1 MYLQCK
7 SLYKVSVKV
16 LFVSFSFKLMACKVA
31 LSADNCSCDVQI
43 PLCPFNFFICLK
55 SRIKTIN
62 KIAVNRLTLAEKVG
76 FASGSFYSDVDL
88 LH

>member
-1 MYLQCK
+1 LA
-7 SLYKVSVKV
+7 SVKV

-31 LSADNCSCDVQI
+31 LADDDRLRRSN

-62 KIAVNRLTLAEKVG
+62 KIAVNRLTLARKVVV
-76 FASGSFYSDVDL
+76 ASGSFYSDVDW